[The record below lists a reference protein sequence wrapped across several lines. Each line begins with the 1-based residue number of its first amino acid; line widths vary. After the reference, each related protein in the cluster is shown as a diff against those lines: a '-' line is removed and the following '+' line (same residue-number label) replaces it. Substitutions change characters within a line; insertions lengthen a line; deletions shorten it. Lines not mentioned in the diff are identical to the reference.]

1 MSSVPSLGNA
11 PLPPGF
17 SLRQTLTDGSQEFF
31 LNMGPQHPSTHGVL
45 KLVVRLDGETV
56 IQVVPHLGFI
66 HRGIEKMGENETFLQ
81 YIHLTDRMDYLS
93 SHINNLG
100 VCLAIE
106 KAMNIGVPERGE
118 YIRVMISELQRIQ
131 SHLLWWGCFG
141 MDLGAVTA
149 FLYGFKER
157 EKITA
162 LFEEICGARLT
173 MNFFRPGGSNADVP
187 ADFLPKVRDIIE
199 AMKFSLHEFDT
210 LLSHNPII
218 RERTRLVGCLSKEK
232 ALSYGCTGPVGRASG
247 VNFDVRKNQ
256 PYSIYER
263 FQFDIPLGGN
273 GDCYDRYMVRM
284 EEMRQS
290 IRILEQ
296 AADTFPEGPYR
307 SKEKPLYKVPA
318 GSYFSSVETA
328 RGMQGT
334 YMVSDNSVK
343 PYRIKSRSPNFSNL
357 SGINEMAAGGKIAD
371 LVTILS
377 TLDIIVPD
385 IDR

>member
-1 MSSVPSLGNA
+1 
-11 PLPPGF
+11 
-17 SLRQTLTDGSQEFF
+17 
-31 LNMGPQHPSTHGVL
+31 MGPQHPSTHGVL